1 MSEAEPAVP
10 PEHPGREGPEQQF
23 DPEEVRRATLL
34 AVALRPGAKARAA
47 GLALSLCGALTTLC
61 AGLGLYFLQTGQ
73 GARALGLFLGHV
85 GAQLVTVSWIAG
97 AVLTFDRESH
107 DFMRATL
114 GASPLRFVILGTIV
128 GLGLWLTEPD
138 QPALFFSLMLTHV
151 AGHVIEYCVLERLK
165 AERVQAEGPPPQSGS

>member
-1 MSEAEPAVP
+1 MSEAEPETGP
-10 PEHPGREGPEQQF
+10 PAEHPDREGPEQRP
-23 DPEEVRRATLL
+23 DPAEVREATLA
-34 AVALRPGAKARAA
+34 AVALAPGGKARAA

-73 GARALGLFLGHV
+73 GPRALGLFLGHTA
-85 GAQLVTVSWIAG
+85 AQLVTVSWLAG
-97 AVLTFDRESH
+97 AILTFDRESN
-107 DFMRATL
+107 DFLQATL

-151 AGHVIEYCVLERLK
+151 AGHVIEHLVLKRLNSERL
-165 AERVQAEGPPPQSGS
+165 EGSS